1 MNKRE
6 LIGVVFERLNES
18 VSKRQIKSV
27 VETLFDSIK
36 DSVKEDKRV
45 TIAGFGTFKLQKR
58 KAKNGINPQT
68 MEKIKIPSKN
78 VPKFKASDKFLD

>member
-6 LIGVVFERLNES
+6 LIDAVFEKMDES
-18 VSKRQIKSV
+18 VPKREIKAIT
-27 VETLFDSIK
+27 ETLFETIRE
-36 DSVKEDKRV
+36 SVKNNKRV
-45 TIAGFGTFKLQKR
+45 TIAGFGSFKLQKR